1 MFKRCGA
8 HRPCRASTQCHTC
21 EIGKLAFTIR
31 RSVCIHSMRLIAANL
46 IFFLQNV
53 RMMFQRILL
62 KFSVWL
68 FFPKSSYENT
78 QKWKQKEK
86 VMESQESVLLW
97 SRNNA
102 LVFTSFV
109 VAPPCCFVGIFR
121 EMISSYQ
128 TDVSMHI
135 LLKNLSQI
143 SMSQCLNPLF
153 PTSLFSLAYGKLSAN
168 LVLFS
173 TNSWNWKERLLV
185 L

>member
-1 MFKRCGA
+1 MLNLNSSSLFHANQPTVFDANPSINTSFPRTLYISG
-8 HRPCRASTQCHTC
+8 SS
-21 EIGKLAFTIR
+21 FT
-31 RSVCIHSMRLIAANL
+31 
-46 IFFLQNV
+46 
-53 RMMFQRILL
+53 
-62 KFSVWL
+62 SVWL